1 MSRAAEPIAYV
12 PHGAYWSTPFA
23 RWQGALADLHSLKLA
38 AWTAERALAK
48 RGISAEELDAG
59 VLGFTVPQR
68 GSFYG
73 LPWVAGLMGAP
84 HLAGPTVM
92 QACATSLRSIAYAAG
107 EVADGQAQAVLA
119 ITADRVSN
127 GPQIT
132 YPSPRAPGGA
142 GEQEKWVLD
151 NFARDPF
158 AGVAMVE
165 TAENVARKY
174 QVTREEQDEI
184 TLMRQAQYGRA
195 LADNHAFQRR
205 YMDLPFETPDPRFV
219 KVAGAID
226 GDEGVQEPNEAKLR
240 GLKPVREGGTVTH
253 AGQTHPADGNAGL
266 IVASRDRARALQREP
281 IEVAILGFGQARV
294 APAMMPEAPVPAS
307 RRALDAAGIGIG
319 DVDAVKSHNPFAV
332 NDAVFAR
339 ETGFPVE
346 QMNEYGCSLIWGHPQ
361 GPTGMRGLIELIE
374 ELAIRGGGVGLFQ
387 GCAAGDT
394 AMAAVI
400 RVGDTG

>member
-1 MSRAAEPIAYV
+1 MSAVDPIAYI
-12 PHGAYWSTPFA
+12 PYGAYWSTPFA
-23 RWQGALADLHSLKLA
+23 RWQGALAGLHSLKLA

-48 RGISAEELDAG
+48 RGVDPKDLDGG

-73 LPWVAGLMGAP
+73 LPYVTGTMGAA
-84 HLAGPTVM
+84 HLAGPTIM
-92 QACATSLRSIAYAAG
+92 QACATSMRCVAYAAG
-107 EVADGQAQAVLA
+107 EVAARQADAVLA
-119 ITADRVSN
+119 IACDRVSN
-127 GPQIT
+127 GPSLS
-132 YPSPRAPGGA
+132 YPQPQAPGGA
-142 GEQEKWVLD
+142 PEQEHWVLD

-158 AGVAMVE
+158 AGVAMIE
-165 TAENVARKY
+165 TAENVARKH
-174 QVTREEQDEI
+174 QVTREEQDAI
-184 TLMRQAQYGRA
+184 TLRRQAQYGDALRDDRA
-195 LADNHAFQRR
+195 FHRR
-205 YMDLPFETPDPRFV
+205 YMDLPFETPDPRFG
-219 KVAGAID
+219 KVARTLD
-226 GDEGVQEPNEAKLR
+226 GDEGVQPPDEAKLR
-240 GLKPVREGGTVTH
+240 ALKPVQEGGTVTY

-266 IVASRDRARALQREP
+266 IVAGRDRAQALARGP

-294 APAMMPEAPVPAS
+294 EPAYMPEAPVPAAK
-307 RRALDAAGIGIG
+307 RALDAAGIGIA

-339 ETGFPVE
+339 ATGFPVE
-346 QMNEYGCSLIWGHPQ
+346 RMNAYGCSLIWGHPQ

-400 RVGDTG
+400 RVGDSR